1 MNQFDY
7 TIQDVKGIHARPA
20 SQIVKIAKEY
30 ADTVITME
38 RDGKSA
44 DATQLMSIMSLGI
57 REDDVITVKAE
68 GSSEDAAIE
77 ALRTFIEA
85 NL

>member
-1 MNQFDY
+1 
-7 TIQDVKGIHARPA
+7 
-20 SQIVKIAKEY
+20 
-30 ADTVITME
+30 ME

>member
-57 REDDVITVKAE
+57 REDDAITVKAE